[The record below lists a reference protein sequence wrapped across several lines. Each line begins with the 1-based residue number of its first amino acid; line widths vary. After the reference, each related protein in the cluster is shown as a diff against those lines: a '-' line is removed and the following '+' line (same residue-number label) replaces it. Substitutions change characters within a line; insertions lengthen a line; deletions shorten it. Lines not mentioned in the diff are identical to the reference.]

1 MALVACLWISK
12 CCYQDWCIGLGT
24 FLPRKGVGK
33 HALGTLGK
41 TESAYSDLIKFLW
54 KDEQVHPHPVAL
66 TQWEHLPTAFKIS
79 LRKSRIFWSVM
90 SLGSRQKE
98 TWVTFYELFFF
109 WGVAVFLQFTRIFSN
124 CSHRL
129 LPHICHSP
137 SLCFA
142 PRRAVILNSWTS
154 LLLPGGRSWFPEA
167 AVISRDLPCLT
178 GNDLEVMHLVW
189 GILQWLLIRSLKLSP
204 SAEVLTNIS
213 SWHCEIFKSPN
224 LSLSVQ
230 L

>member
-66 TQWEHLPTAFKIS
+66 TQWEHFPTASKIS
-79 LRKSRIFWSVM
+79 LRKSHIFRSVM

-98 TWVTFYELFFF
+98 TWVTFYEFFF
-109 WGVAVFLQFTRIFSN
+109 GGWLSSFSLQGFSQIAPIAY
-124 CSHRL
+124 CHISATPPVSAL
-129 LPHICHSP
+129 LPVE
-137 SLCFA
+137 L
-142 PRRAVILNSWTS
+142 LSWTPEPASCCLKVGPGS
-154 LLLPGGRSWFPEA
+154 LRQ
-167 AVISRDLPCLT
+167 
-178 GNDLEVMHLVW
+178 
-189 GILQWLLIRSLKLSP
+189 QW
-204 SAEVLTNIS
+204 SAETCLVLQVMIWKLCTWS
-213 SWHCEIFKSPN
+213 GEFCSGY
-224 LSLSVQ
+224 
-230 L
+230 